1 MTQEETVELLDTL
14 MIAVNRL
21 VDVKLGA
28 VVKSEICIVRY
39 VEDYNVY
46 VRQSSNINTPTH
58 ATPASIAQL
67 DDGDFR
73 LPNISGH
80 ILVAGDG
87 VEVAYTTNIEDG
99 VVVRRLI
106 YAPVVPGGGGS
117 DVDPSDA
124 MPQMDGTGPG
134 GGGSA
139 GVASTYARGDH
150 IHPPNS
156 NKLSVGAIMTN
167 QDIENIMNS

>member
-1 MTQEETVELLDTL
+1 MTQDEVIELLNTL
-14 MIAVNRL
+14 MVAVNKL
-21 VDVKLGA
+21 VDVKIGKA
-28 VVKSEICIVRY
+28 VKSEICIVRY

-46 VRQSSNINTPTH
+46 VRQSSNVNAPTY
-58 ATPASIAQL
+58 ANPSSTAQL
-67 DDGDFR
+67 DDGDMH

-87 VEVAYTTNIEDG
+87 VEVAYTTTIEDG
-99 VVVRRLI
+99 VIVRKLV
-106 YAPVVPGGGGS
+106 YAPVVPGGGGG
-117 DVDPSDA
+117 DVNPSDA

-139 GVASTYARGDH
+139 GIASTYARGDH
-150 IHPPNS
+150 VHPPNS
-156 NKLSVGAIMTN
+156 NKLSIGAIMTN